1 MGKLISA
8 AIFEHA
14 KAAQRALSTHRRASA
29 RSPFVPF
36 VPRPPPPGWLDL
48 EGDIAEMFDRLSSRS
63 EAAEEALWRLALWL
77 RSNGLS
83 TPRVA
88 ELRKRRR
95 ALGLCRECPRPAL
108 PGKRRCQAH
117 VLAVRDR
124 AKKKRA
130 EAIATGRCVG
140 CSAPAAPGRMCPK
153 HATLSLERVRTRRD
167 EQQKAGLCTYGRC
180 PEKATRGKY
189 CDEHAAQ
196 NVARVVRWQRD
207 GAKKGRCHDCS
218 APATRGLYC
227 EAHAKVNAAR
237 TRARYWQ
244 RRGVEVHVEARP

>member
-14 KAAQRALSTHRRASA
+14 KAAQRARRDRRRASA

-36 VPRPPPPGWLDL
+36 VPAPPPPGWLDL
-48 EGDIAEMFDRLSSRS
+48 EGDIAELFAALSSRG
-63 EAAEEALWRLALWL
+63 EASEEALWRLALWF
-77 RSNGLS
+77 RQNGLS

-117 VLAVRDR
+117 VVAVRDR
-124 AKKKRA
+124 ARRKRA
-130 EAIATGRCVG
+130 EAIAAARCER
-140 CSAPAAPGRMCPK
+140 CSEPAVRGRMCPK
-153 HATLSLERVRTRRD
+153 HAALTREKLRARRD

-189 CDEHAAQ
+189 CDKHAAQ
-196 NVARVVRWQRD
+196 NVARVVRLW
-207 GAKKGRCHDCS
+207 S
-218 APATRGLYC
+218 A
-227 EAHAKVNAAR
+227 NI
-237 TRARYWQ
+237 
-244 RRGVEVHVEARP
+244 RRIDTVEVHLGERVEQNAKLRNRRDIC